1 MVVTGPTVDFA
12 FEVNFFVV
20 FEVVVCSRVLAS
32 CDDAVAAGSRLSHG
46 VLGLSMLVDV
56 VVALA
61 FFLRAISWIQK
72 Q

>member
-1 MVVTGPTVDFA
+1 MVVTGPAVDFA

-20 FEVVVCSRVLAS
+20 FEVVVCSGVLAS
-32 CDDAVAAGSRLSHG
+32 CNDAVTAGSRLSHG

-56 VVALA
+56 IVALA
-61 FFLRAISWIQK
+61 FVLQAILWIQK